1 MNIPTATQRFA
12 SMPDKW
18 SADEYNFTHF
28 GAKEWLY
35 DAWLLFSARGVQSGE
50 LAPDFELPKVG
61 GETLRLNALR
71 DKPVLLHFGSF
82 T

>member
-1 MNIPTATQRFA
+1 MQTPLATQRYA
-12 SMPDKW
+12 SLPDKW
-18 SADEYNFTHF
+18 SADQYNFDHF

-35 DAWLLFSARGVQSGE
+35 DAWLLFSARGVKPGE

-61 GETLRLNALR
+61 GGTLRLSDLR